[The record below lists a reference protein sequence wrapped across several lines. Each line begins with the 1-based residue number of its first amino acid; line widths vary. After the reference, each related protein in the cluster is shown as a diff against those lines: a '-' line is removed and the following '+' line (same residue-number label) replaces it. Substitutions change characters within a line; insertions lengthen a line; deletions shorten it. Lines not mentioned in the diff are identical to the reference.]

1 MNSRID
7 EKHEKLHTLN
17 RRVGLFLRAGTIVSL
32 VLFLAG
38 LIIFIVSGTPHM
50 VALTPISSIIH
61 DLLILNPAS
70 LVTAGLIIIL
80 IMPLVILITAL
91 AHFIVTRE
99 TRPGVVCI
107 VLLVMLAASYVL
119 VLK

>member
-1 MNSRID
+1 
-7 EKHEKLHTLN
+7 
-17 RRVGLFLRAGTIVSL
+17 
-32 VLFLAG
+32 
-38 LIIFIVSGTPHM
+38 
-50 VALTPISSIIH
+50 
-61 DLLILNPAS
+61 
-70 LVTAGLIIIL
+70 
-80 IMPLVILITAL
+80 MPLVILITAL